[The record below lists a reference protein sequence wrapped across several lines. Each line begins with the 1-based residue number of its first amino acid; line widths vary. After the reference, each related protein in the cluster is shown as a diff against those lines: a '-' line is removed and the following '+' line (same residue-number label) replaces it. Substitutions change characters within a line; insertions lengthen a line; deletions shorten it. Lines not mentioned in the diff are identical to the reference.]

1 METSEFNDLHEFTK
15 KLTLLYIEEDFTTIK
30 SNLIIFQKYFNEI
43 ITVKNPEEALEKL
56 ENNNIDVLISEVNF
70 TSFSGIDLLTEIKKL
85 NRDIIKIIL
94 TKEKN
99 SHIFAE
105 TITLDIKGY
114 MIKPFDEKQFKKIL
128 DKFISEYIVDKKDKS
143 NLKLLKQYQEIVN
156 KSTIVSKTDPNGI
169 ITYANDNFCKISEYT
184 KEELIGK
191 NHNIVR
197 HPDNPKEIFKDMWET
212 IKDKKEEWTGII
224 KNRSKSGESYYVKSD
239 ITPVF
244 DENGNIIEYIGVR
257 NAISSIMSDK
267 RHLIDKIASSN
278 LSLLVLIQIEEFEI
292 LDKFYNTKTINEIE
306 NVFGLELLSY
316 LPNGY
321 IFESI
326 FNIGNGK
333 FALLT
338 DFFNYL
344 NSEQNIVD
352 YLNDFV
358 KTVQNSV
365 LIIEEIEYDLNVI
378 VSYSFGKENLYED
391 AKCGLDE
398 VIAKKD
404 LIKYA
409 NDSSIK
415 EHQAAK
421 NNLEVMKIVK
431 IALENY
437 NIVSYF
443 QPIINNKTQEI
454 EKYESLVRLIDENG
468 KVLPPKHF
476 LDVSKKGNYYNKITM
491 RVLENSFK
499 ILNRINTKLSINISS
514 ADIEKEETRNKIYEL
529 ISKYSKDTNRIVF
542 ELLED
547 ENVKDFQVIK
557 DFIRKVKKE
566 GVKIAIDD
574 FGAGYSNF
582 ERLFDF
588 EPDILKIDGS
598 LIRNIVSNAYSRNIV
613 ETIVAFAKK
622 QKIETIAEYVENKE
636 IFDILNVIGVD
647 YSQGYYFGRPENLD
661 EDLIHK

>member
-1 METSEFNDLHEFTK
+1 METTEFNNLHEFTK

-30 SNLIIFQKYFNEI
+30 SNLIVFQKYFNEI
-43 ITVKNPEEALEKL
+43 ITVKNPEEALEKV
-56 ENNNIDVLISEVNF
+56 NSNTIDVLISEISF
-70 TSFSGIDLLTEIKKL
+70 TNFSGIELLKKIKSLHK
-85 NRDIIKIIL
+85 NIIKIIL
-94 TKEKN
+94 SKEKN
-99 SHIFAE
+99 SDIFIQ
-105 TITLDIKGY
+105 TINLGIDGY
-114 MIKPFDEKQFKKIL
+114 MVKPFTEKQFEKIL
-128 DKFISEYIVDKKDKS
+128 DKFISEYIVHKKDKS
-143 NLKLLKQYQEIVN
+143 NIKLLEQYQKIVD

-169 ITYANDNFCKISEYT
+169 ITYANDNFCKVSEYT
-184 KEELIGK
+184 EDELIGK
-191 NHNIVR
+191 SHNIVR
-197 HPDNPKEIFKDMWET
+197 HPDNPKEIYIDMWET
-212 IKDKKEEWTGII
+212 IKDRKEEWSGII
-224 KNRSKSGESYYVKSD
+224 KNRSKSGNSYYVKST
-239 ITPVF
+239 INPVF
-244 DENGNIIEYIGVR
+244 DENGDIIEYIGVR
-257 NAISSIMSDK
+257 NAINSIMSDK
-267 RHLIDKIASSN
+267 RHLIDKISSSD
-278 LSLLVLIQIEEFEI
+278 LSLLILIQIEEFEI

-306 NVFGLELLSY
+306 NVFGLELLNY

-321 IFESI
+321 IFENI

-344 NSEQNIVD
+344 NAEQNIID
-352 YLNDFV
+352 YLNEFV
-358 KTVQNSV
+358 QTVKKSIV
-365 LIIEEIEYDLNVI
+365 TIGEIEYDLNVI
-378 VSYSFGKENLYED
+378 VSYSFGKESLYED

-415 EHQAAK
+415 VHKVAK

-454 EKYESLVRLIDENG
+454 EKYESLVRLIDEDG
-468 KVLPPKHF
+468 KVLAPKHF
-476 LDVSKKGNYYNKITM
+476 LDISKKGNYYNKITM

-514 ADIEKEETRNKIYEL
+514 ADIEKEETRNKIFEL
-529 ISKYSKDTNRIVF
+529 ISTYSKDSNRIIF

-557 DFIRKVKKE
+557 DFIRKVKKQ
-566 GVKIAIDD
+566 GVQIAIDD

-598 LIRNIVSNAYSRNIV
+598 LIRNIVTNAYSRNIV

-622 QKIETIAEYVENKE
+622 QKIETIAEYVESKE
-636 IFDILNVIGVD
+636 IFDVLNAIGVD
-647 YSQGYYFGRPENLD
+647 YSQGYYFGKPENLD
-661 EDLIHK
+661 